1 MDYKRTFL
9 YNLWN
14 YIPDSWSLKMKC
26 GLWKV
31 LEKSLITKKMVA
43 VFCLGINTLIK
54 KNEDTSNWCRIISHW
69 VHYCYLTQFL
79 TFFVAFFPG
88 NVSYNCH
95 FCQSVEEIPALNS
108 NDGKKTFFGILVLAS
123 LAYKYCR
130 IIRVHLRN
138 IP

>member
-31 LEKSLITKKMVA
+31 LEKSLITKKMAA

-54 KNEDTSNWCRIISHW
+54 KNKDTSNWCRIISHW
-69 VHYCYLTQFL
+69 VHYCYSTQFL
-79 TFFVAFFPG
+79 TFFVAFSSRQCVIQLPFLSKCGG
-88 NVSYNCH
+88 NTNIK
-95 FCQSVEEIPALNS
+95 FQRRE
-108 NDGKKTFFGILVLAS
+108 KTVFGILVSAS

-130 IIRVHLRN
+130 
-138 IP
+138 